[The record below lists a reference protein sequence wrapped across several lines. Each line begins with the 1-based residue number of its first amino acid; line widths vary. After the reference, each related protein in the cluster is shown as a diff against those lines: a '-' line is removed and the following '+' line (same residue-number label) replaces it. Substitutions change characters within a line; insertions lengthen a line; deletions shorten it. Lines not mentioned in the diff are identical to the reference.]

1 MVRSMPWGAF
11 SSVVGIASQHI
22 ARHHICGLAL
32 TRSWPRKAGPTR
44 DKTVR
49 MLKAQG
55 AYFR

>member
-1 MVRSMPWGAF
+1 MGAF
-11 SSVVGIASQHI
+11 SSVVGVASQHI

-44 DKTVR
+44 DETVR

-55 AYFR
+55 ACFR